1 MVIYA
6 LHVYYCMT
14 TVMKPYI
21 LKLMGGGGH
30 DRMAVGFT
38 SFDME
43 NIKLTSLIHHQSC
56 EFDVLHVI
64 AY

>member
-14 TVMKPYI
+14 TVMKPDI
-21 LKLMGGGGH
+21 LKLMGGGH

-43 NIKLTSLIHHQSC
+43 NIKLTTLIHHQSC
-56 EFDVLHVI
+56 EFDVLHVN